1 MDASFSVLVDDKPI
15 LVTAHAPYDG
25 ARYQGTLGICIEVAG
40 VAITLHFL
48 LPDQIEE
55 IARSLLAIAQ
65 AEPDSAISVSGPR

>member
-1 MDASFSVLVDDKPI
+1 MNADFSILVDDKPI
-15 LVTAHAPYDG
+15 RVWAHAPYDG

-40 VAITLHFL
+40 VEINLHFL